1 MNDKIKNL
9 LAREQTPVFLVV
21 RVDGCGNRHTMWAG
35 PSEETASM
43 LVRELSARRAVFK
56 VDKWQGNRRQPH
68 VA

>member
-43 LVRELSARRAVFK
+43 LVHELCHAVQRSVFH
-56 VDKWQGNRRQPH
+56 VDKWQGNRRQT
-68 VA
+68 